1 LNQISVFLSA
11 DILKISF
18 QDDSKIRQ
26 SSMVHPVDDYGS
38 ATEETLL
45 LDATKATTT
54 DANKP
59 AALTAAVSAANQSAL
74 PVDSMAAAAAAAA
87 AAGTD
92 DTLDST
98 SSTSTIGTQDL
109 LWQEQQRPWP
119 STFERSIALLASPI
133 LHKDQ
138 VAHYTSSPK
147 PGLFNVAHQQQQR
160 RGSGTMDHSMDSET
174 NLQFLSVPKVQSLDF
189 LQHGINLQAAQSA
202 QSAQAQRLAL
212 AQQYRQK
219 ILQQKGANQ
228 RKPSSRLPHTA
239 PKAGSSHR
247 NKATIV
253 QCAFNLANILMGV
266 GLLGLPFC
274 FRVVGWYGGIV
285 CLVLFGSV
293 TWRTSI
299 LIGRQLN
306 GDPRPAHMFQSN
318 DNAGDTATM
327 TRMWPT
333 SIASFPDI
341 ARASFGEPVCIL
353 LSLVLYFELFSC
365 IAIFFVSMGDH
376 LHQLFP
382 SLSTSSHMVLVST
395 ASLVPTILL
404 KTPALLSY
412 LSMVGTVATIA
423 VVMAVIASAVMMGD
437 IAQKVVHDEHLTDIV
452 PPYHVNWQSDGL
464 TLASGL
470 VAYCFSGHA
479 ILPSIYTSMQR
490 PQDFETMVT
499 YTFLLVIA
507 CCLAVGMS
515 GYLMFGSTVQ
525 DQVTLSLERS
535 SDAVYTMK
543 ALTWLMIMT
552 AFSKVT
558 LTMFPLALGI
568 EETVT
573 PYLTSE
579 QMVEYASSAIKLLLT
594 ILALG
599 VAVFCPSFSFLC
611 SLVGLVCT
619 MTVSV
624 IFPCAAHLKMF
635 GPKLSWS
642 QKLMDWI
649 FIVFGVVLGI
659 VGTLASLN

>member
-1 LNQISVFLSA
+1 
-11 DILKISF
+11 
-18 QDDSKIRQ
+18 
-26 SSMVHPVDDYGS
+26 MVHPVDDGARLAVNHDRVEDYGS
-38 ATEETLL
+38 STEETTLL
-45 LDATKATTT
+45 LDATASVTNTNT
-54 DANKP
+54 PGAV
-59 AALTAAVSAANQSAL
+59 ATAAPQSANSSAL
-74 PVDSMAAAAAAAA
+74 ISMGGAT
-87 AAGTD
+87 AGGTAGATSISA

-98 SSTSTIGTQDL
+98 SVTSSTQDV

-147 PGLFNVAHQQQQR
+147 PGLFNIAYQQQR
-160 RGSGTMDHSMDSET
+160 RSGTLDHGMDSET
-174 NLQFLSVPKVQSLDF
+174 ETNMQFLSAHPGGGNLSGGVPKVQSLDF
-189 LQHGINLQAAQSA
+189 LQHGTNLQAA
-202 QSAQAQRLAL
+202 QSAQAQRLAQ

-219 ILQQKGANQ
+219 ILQQKGQKGGATKSTRQ
-228 RKPSSRLPHTA
+228 KTTRLPQ
-239 PKAGSSHR
+239 
-247 NKATIV
+247 NKATIM

-274 FRVVGWYGGIV
+274 FKVVGWYGGIF

-318 DNAGDTATM
+318 NDAVTM
-327 TRMWPT
+327 PRMWSSPIT
-333 SIASFPDI
+333 SFPDI

-382 SLSTSSHMVLVST
+382 STSTSTHMVLVSM

-412 LSMVGTVATIA
+412 LSMVGTVATVA
-423 VVMAVIASAVMMGD
+423 VVMAVIASAVMVGD

-464 TLASGL
+464 MLASGL

-499 YTFLLVIA
+499 YTFLLVVA

-579 QMVEYASSAIKLLLT
+579 QTVEYASSAIKLLLT

-635 GPKLSWS
+635 GPKLSLA
-642 QKLMDWI
+642 QKLLDWI
-649 FIVFGVVLGI
+649 FIVFGIVLGI
-659 VGTLASLN
+659 AGTVASLN